1 MKTQNQNDKATARPW
16 HVAHTEETRDT
27 VSSYAGQ
34 VATISG
40 RMGSVKANEREA
52 NAALI
57 VEAVNS
63 HAELLV
69 ALEKI
74 VCLGG
79 TSAETAIARAA
90 IASVKN

>member
-1 MKTQNQNDKATARPW
+1 
-16 HVAHTEETRDT
+16 
-27 VSSYAGQ
+27 
-34 VATISG
+34 
-40 RMGSVKANEREA
+40 MGSVKANEREA